1 MVEIYYTKKQIKK
14 LKEFDELF
22 AKSNLVNQLDTKIVS
37 LVNQLDTKIDS
48 LKLELIQSDKKIK
61 ELTYKVNE
69 LEKKLDATIQEN
81 KNLIKEQEEAKVKS
95 PTASQIL
102 TEYLYGSQGGK

>member
-14 LKEFDELF
+14 LKEFDELL
-22 AKSNLVNQLDTKIVS
+22 AKSN

>member
-14 LKEFDELF
+14 LKEFDELL

-69 LEKKLDATIQEN
+69 LEKKLDATI
-81 KNLIKEQEEAKVKS
+81 A
-95 PTASQIL
+95 
-102 TEYLYGSQGGK
+102 